1 MHKRIVG
8 RIPKLNGAQHRNL
21 SLDSN
26 NGSHN
31 IPEQVSLEQES
42 MEADGHYETLTQV
55 TSNTSISQLDEKTS
69 PKIKSPDKKMSKS
82 SILRNLFFL
91 QNDDGPSKS

>member
-42 MEADGHYETLTQV
+42 MESEGRYESLAKYTTL
-55 TSNTSISQLDEKTS
+55 NNSISQLDEKTS

-82 SILRNLFFL
+82 SILRNLFF
-91 QNDDGPSKS
+91 QNENGPSKS